1 MLLVLALLSITSVAF
16 PTFMDKYESFW
27 FDVAGK
33 HVGKVVCLN
42 LCFETK
48 RTALIAWQDIDT
60 MILEVGAD
68 GIYGQFLSHLLDPW
82 RLISVGFW
90 WKTNLFPFAGKSEL
104 IT

>member
-1 MLLVLALLSITSVAF
+1 MLLVLALLSITSVAS

-48 RTALIAWQDIDT
+48 RTALI
-60 MILEVGAD
+60 V
-68 GIYGQFLSHLLDPW
+68 
-82 RLISVGFW
+82 
-90 WKTNLFPFAGKSEL
+90 
-104 IT
+104 